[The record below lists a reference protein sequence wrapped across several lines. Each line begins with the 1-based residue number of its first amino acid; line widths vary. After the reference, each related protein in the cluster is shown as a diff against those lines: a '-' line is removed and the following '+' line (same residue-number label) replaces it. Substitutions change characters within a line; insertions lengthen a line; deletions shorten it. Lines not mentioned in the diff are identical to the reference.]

1 MFEPARRVFLAFSL
15 AVATLIVAD
24 FGAATQASAYIT
36 TEAKYAAI
44 VTDATTGEVLYEQN
58 ADAIRYPASITNT
71 MTI

>member
-15 AVATLIVAD
+15 AVATLVVAD

-44 VTDATTGEVLYEQN
+44 VTDANLVQLRF
-58 ADAIRYPASITNT
+58 AIPGLP
-71 MTI
+71 